1 MKIFECK
8 RDGVYDIGFVDPY
21 IINEIMI
28 QNHAKDSEENLLRFM
43 KKLNTRTEILFPY
56 NFK

>member
-8 RDGVYDIGFVDPY
+8 RDGIYDIGFVDPY

-43 KKLNTRTEILFPY
+43 KELNTRTEILFPY